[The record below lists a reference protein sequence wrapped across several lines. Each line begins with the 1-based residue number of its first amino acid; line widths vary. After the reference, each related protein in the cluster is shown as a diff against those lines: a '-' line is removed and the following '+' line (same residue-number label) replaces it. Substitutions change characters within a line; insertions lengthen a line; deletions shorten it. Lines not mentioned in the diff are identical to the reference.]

1 MRNHISRVLP
11 SINHTSGTLSTHYPT
26 TTTHSGTAS
35 STIMVTPEFPLGIM
49 AMMAAVVGVAVAAT
63 RFRNLIR
70 L

>member
-1 MRNHISRVLP
+1 
-11 SINHTSGTLSTHYPT
+11 
-26 TTTHSGTAS
+26 
-35 STIMVTPEFPLGIM
+35 MVTPEFPLGIM